1 VCVLYSMMVLV
12 GRLRTRFNVSRMRD
26 VVTWSLAVRFH
37 RDNMSSC
44 RQTDRRGSLKDLVD
58 GNGLDGTGRDGTGRD
73 GTGRDGT
80 GRDGWNKVSRIG
92 LDGWMDGCLYERVDD
107 WLDRGI
113 DG

>member
-1 VCVLYSMMVLV
+1 M
-12 GRLRTRFNVSRMRD
+12 G
-26 VVTWSLAVRFH
+26 
-37 RDNMSSC
+37 
-44 RQTDRRGSLKDLVD
+44 TDW
-58 GNGLDGTGRDGTGRD
+58 
-73 GTGRDGT
+73 TGRDGT